1 MIKKKRGQV
10 QRANSRGAGAEVAHR
25 CARTFRAT
33 ARHAAR
39 FAPTSEHRVAAACA
53 VLRAQRGVVGC
64 ASA

>member
-1 MIKKKRGQV
+1 MCTDFSRD
-10 QRANSRGAGAEVAHR
+10 RA
-25 CARTFRAT
+25 
-33 ARHAAR
+33 HAAR